1 MAKSK
6 KQKTD
11 VVQECFE
18 FVGGDE
24 VVCAKPV
31 SKKNM
36 RSFFSDAEDGLR
48 QILNGVDAFKPKNDA
63 EKKSIIRIQ
72 ELALDLYH
80 ACAAMQ

>member
-1 MAKSK
+1 MPKSK
-6 KQKTD
+6 KRKTD

-31 SKKNM
+31 SKKNV
-36 RSFFSDAEDGLR
+36 RSFFTDAENGMR
-48 QILNGVDAFKPKNDA
+48 QILNGMDAFKPKNAD

-80 ACAAMQ
+80 ACAAIQ